1 VALLHPRGYHNM
13 EVVHRHFRG
22 GLLTVSLLCQL
33 SWHLLIPWKLV
44 PREGAFRSVL
54 APVPLG
60 SVSQYMVSS
69 ATGTYLLPTLSPLHS
84 NRPHYFVKSQGRCR
98 LELLFDTIHS
108 NKERG
113 LVPPEGMKRL
123 AEVTCCIKKSKSCF
137 HAGIC
142 REVWVQQSMTTVVSV
157 SLKLLV
163 SELLTPMVHMWF
175 ISLTVGYT
183 ETLRSYQKRGIGNW
197 KSPSKAERK

>member
-1 VALLHPRGYHNM
+1 M
-13 EVVHRHFRG
+13 ETSPQGG
-22 GLLTVSLLCQL
+22 GLQVSSSSGPSGLCFSIYGVFSNRDL
-33 SWHLLIPWKLV
+33 
-44 PREGAFRSVL
+44 
-54 APVPLG
+54 PVP
-60 SVSQYMVSS
+60 
-69 ATGTYLLPTLSPLHS
+69 TLIPLHS
-84 NRPHYFVKSQGRCR
+84 NRPHCYFVKSQGRCR

-108 NKERG
+108 NKEQG

-137 HAGIC
+137 HPRIC

-175 ISLTVGYT
+175 ISLTVGYRDT
-183 ETLRSYQKRGIGNW
+183 QELPKEGHRKLKITLKGRKEGKRLDPGRGEGRGGDQGWRQQSVKWWLRFKCYLSI
-197 KSPSKAERK
+197 